1 MRRGNHAIRR
11 TGGLLLAGLAAAMLA
26 GQAAAQAFPS
36 QPVRVLVPF
45 AAGNVLES
53 SLRAVGERFREST
66 GQPLLVEARPGG
78 GGIVAAQAL
87 QAARADGHTALLA
100 TQAILAVNPH
110 IYRTLPYDPQRDF
123 APVGE
128 LFNSPFAL
136 TVHPG
141 VPAANVA
148 EFIAW
153 VKANPGKVSYG
164 SIAPGTPSHF
174 LGVLINLEYGTDLTH
189 VPYKGSPTMLPDL
202 LAGRVQAGFLS
213 LDTIRTQVESGKL
226 RALAVTGADR
236 SGLLPATPTMAES
249 GYPRMQAYAWSGIV
263 VPRATPDAV
272 VRRLHAEFARATAIP
287 EVRAELRKLGMD
299 PVAGT
304 PEEFAARI
312 RSESER
318 WARVVKSSGFSAEN

>member
-1 MRRGNHAIRR
+1 MKRVAPVAMAV
-11 TGGLLLAGLAAAMLA
+11 LAVFALAALAGH
-26 GQAAAQAFPS
+26 AAAQEFPA

-45 AAGNVLES
+45 AAGGVLES
-53 SLRAVGERFREST
+53 SLRAIGERFREST

-110 IYRTLPYDPQRDF
+110 IYRKLPYDPQRDF
-123 APVGE
+123 APVSE
-128 LFNSPFAL
+128 LLNSPFAL

-141 VPAANVA
+141 VPAASVA

-213 LDTIRTQVESGKL
+213 LDTIRTQVDSGKL
-226 RALAVTGADR
+226 RALAVTGATR
-236 SGLLPATPTMAES
+236 AGLLPATPTMAEA
-249 GYPRMQAYAWSGIV
+249 GFPRMQAQAWSGIV
-263 VPRATPDAV
+263 VPAATPDAV
-272 VRRLHAEFARATAIP
+272 VRRLHAELVRAMAVA
-287 EVRAELRKLGMD
+287 EVRAELRKLGME

-304 PEEFAARI
+304 PAEFAARI

>member
-202 LAGRVQAGFLS
+202 LAGRVQVGFLS